1 MRRRAASTRV
11 APATPHA
18 AAPRCGVL
26 ALLGLGLAGCSNIGL
41 VSADSGDG
49 GAEETGTPDD
59 EDDGGEDTGGG
70 SGSGSGSDSSSGS
83 GSGSSG
89 SDDTGS
95 SGGESSGSGGD
106 DTGAVDNT
114 GLTTGLVEL
123 SYLVVGCPSC
133 FGMSEQVQVAAGAAV
148 HAAAS
153 GSWSDWMPPQ
163 GSCTLNPSRTGPA
176 SSFED
181 VGSFVYLESGGTSL
195 ALSRDTSSG
204 AYQSSGLSQSDYVK
218 SAAFDLA
225 VPDGGSLGAFT
236 ATDVLQST
244 SGFDDLQP
252 LEMLGDG
259 AQSFPRMSAS
269 NMSFSWSPSG
279 VSDGIVVDILVY
291 STDGSS
297 FLGEVYCYASDS
309 GALTV
314 PSSAFSGMPSGAL
327 MAIYLLRYEASSG
340 TSPLD
345 NSTIEGMSTFGG
357 LGTGTLRP

>member
-1 MRRRAASTRV
+1 MRHLAPSSRV
-11 APATPHA
+11 ARATAGA

-26 ALLGLGLAGCSNIGL
+26 AWLALLLGGCSNIGL
-41 VSADSGDG
+41 VSADTGSDES
-49 GAEETGTPDD
+49 EETGVPDD
-59 EDDGGEDTGGG
+59 EDDEGDDTAGGGSGSGSESGSG
-70 SGSGSGSDSSSGS
+70 SGSGSGSD
-83 GSGSSG
+83 
-89 SDDTGS
+89 DTGS
-95 SGGESSGSGGD
+95 STGGETGSTGGD
-106 DTGAVDNT
+106 DTGSVDNT
-114 GLTTGLVEL
+114 GLTTGLAEL

-148 HAAAS
+148 HDPAS

-163 GSCTLNPSRTGPA
+163 GSCTLNPTRSGPA
-176 SSFED
+176 SSFLD

-195 ALSRDTSSG
+195 PLSRDTSTG
-204 AYQSSGLSQSDYVK
+204 AYQGGSLSQSDYVK

-236 ATDVLQST
+236 AGDVLQST

-269 NMSFSWSPSG
+269 NMSFTWSPSG

-291 STDGSS
+291 SADGAS
-297 FLGEVYCYASDS
+297 FLGEIYCYASDS

-327 MAIYLLRYEASSG
+327 MAIYLLRWESSSG

-345 NSTIEGMSTFGG
+345 NSTIEGISTFGG